1 MAHIGLI
8 SEPEYKV
15 FDGVGISN
23 CESVNRIQWSAGTYL
38 IGAVYMWNI
47 TKDPKWRERI
57 EEWMRGVSV
66 FLAQPGKI
74 LYQAVVSRQLHC
86 NVDQRSFST
95 GGAFLY
101 AAAHE
106 ALATSA
112 EAAALT
118 CRGGDDRLQC
128 GHSWLPSSFDGDL
141 GLGNQMSALEVI
153 QSLLA
158 KPNNVPVT
166 NSTGG
171 TSKGDPVAGSSG
183 NRSPVSPVRA
193 RTTAADD

>member
-23 CESVNRIQWSAGTYL
+23 CESVNRIQWSYNAGTYL

-74 LYQAVVSRQLHC
+74 LYQAAC
-86 NVDQRSFST
+86 EPST
-95 GGAFLY
+95 P
-101 AAAHE
+101 
-106 ALATSA
+106 
-112 EAAALT
+112 
-118 CRGGDDRLQC
+118 LQC
-128 GHSWLPSSFDGDL
+128 GP
-141 GLGNQMSALEVI
+141 ALI
-153 QSLLA
+153 
-158 KPNNVPVT
+158 
-166 NSTGG
+166 
-171 TSKGDPVAGSSG
+171 
-183 NRSPVSPVRA
+183 
-193 RTTAADD
+193 